1 MHFGFLLT
9 NTTSTFSNRG
19 MDENTE
25 RLFNGD
31 VTKGLTIQDFEI
43 NRLIY
48 PGRIETI
55 DVVVIEGR
63 DCRMW

>member
-1 MHFGFLLT
+1 
-9 NTTSTFSNRG
+9 